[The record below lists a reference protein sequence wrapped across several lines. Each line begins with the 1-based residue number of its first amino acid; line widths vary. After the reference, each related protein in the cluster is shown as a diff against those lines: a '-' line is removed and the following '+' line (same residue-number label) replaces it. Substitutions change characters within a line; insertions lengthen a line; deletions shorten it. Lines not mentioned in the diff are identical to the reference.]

1 MKMNDVIRHNKKV
14 GQHFFDKETMKYWG
28 SRIETELFP
37 NNTFVTS
44 EDTYDRNGRLYTV
57 RMYDPNTGRIKTL
70 NSFQEFDNLRDAEN
84 FAKNYSSVKSSRK
97 VQRRV
102 MASTSVDDIISK
114 LHEFN
119 DGNEIIKV
127 ESFLTDLYDVLNEIR
142 YLDDSV
148 SKEEIV
154 EELEAL
160 TELEWL
166 VGDCD
171 AVQHLYNILMDW

>member
-28 SRIETELFP
+28 SRVETELFP

-84 FAKNYSSVKSSRK
+84 FAKNYSGVKSSRK
-97 VQRRV
+97 VQRKV
-102 MASTSVDDIISK
+102 MASENDVYNVFNGYLSDLLIDELVDIYNHVDK
-114 LHEFN
+114 TYHFFN
-119 DGNEIIKV
+119 
-127 ESFLTDLYDVLNEIR
+127 S
-142 YLDDSV
+142 
-148 SKEEIV
+148 
-154 EELEAL
+154 
-160 TELEWL
+160 
-166 VGDCD
+166 
-171 AVQHLYNILMDW
+171 H